1 MADDVEHFL
10 MCLFAICISS
20 VMKCLFKSLV
30 RLEKSDVVLPYGLL
44 VRALNLQLYS
54 PSLPLYFHSLTNIF
68 HRKKFLF

>member
-30 RLEKSDVVLPYGLL
+30 RLEKSDGVLSYGLL

-54 PSLPLYFHSLTNIF
+54 PSLSLYFHSLTNIY